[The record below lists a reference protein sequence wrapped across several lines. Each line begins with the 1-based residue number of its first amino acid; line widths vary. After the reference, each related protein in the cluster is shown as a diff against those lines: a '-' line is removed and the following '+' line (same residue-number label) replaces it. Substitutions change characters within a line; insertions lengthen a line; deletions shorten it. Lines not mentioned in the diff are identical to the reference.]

1 MNRGENMGMKEIIY
15 AALLGIVIGFVARI
29 YQASGRDAFVGT
41 LLGSMVVL
49 PIIYFTAIF
58 GVIPAFYFAIKKK
71 EFLIEQ
77 IVRFSRTSDKRESD
91 ISEEEIKDVLNK
103 HWIRTCASIVHVLWS
118 SMDTISCITIEAIA
132 QSSRE
137 VHPIANLKGVFRKTL
152 HDYRDQF
159 VHAMNA
165 QLVKRQDA
173 KL

>member
-58 GVIPAFYFAIKKK
+58 GVIPAFYFEIKKK

-91 ISEEEIKDVLNK
+91 ISE
-103 HWIRTCASIVHVLWS
+103 
-118 SMDTISCITIEAIA
+118 
-132 QSSRE
+132 
-137 VHPIANLKGVFRKTL
+137 
-152 HDYRDQF
+152 
-159 VHAMNA
+159 
-165 QLVKRQDA
+165 
-173 KL
+173 